1 MLLLVFLIIS
11 LTGIFWI
18 RQAKEN
24 VFATLLCL
32 IGCLAVG
39 ISLVSILLTYVNI
52 DGFVAESHVRYDML
66 VFQYENDVYENDN
79 DLGKRELMEDI
90 QHWNEDLSRYKALQE
105 DFWIGIYYPDIFDQ
119 FELIPLERS
128 ETK

>member
-1 MLLLVFLIIS
+1 MLLLVFLII
-11 LTGIFWI
+11 LLAGIFWI

-24 VFATLLCL
+24 VFASLLCL
-32 IGCLAVG
+32 SGGLAVG
-39 ISLVSILLTYVNI
+39 ISLVSILLTHVNI

-79 DLGKRELMEDI
+79 DLGKRELMKDI
-90 QHWNEDLSRYKALQE
+90 QSWNEDLSRYQVLQD

>member
-1 MLLLVFLIIS
+1 MLLLVFAII
-11 LTGIFWI
+11 LLAGVLFIRRTNHDAFGIC
-18 RQAKEN
+18 
-24 VFATLLCL
+24 LCL
-32 IGCLAVG
+32 AGGLAVA
-39 ISLVSILLTYVNI
+39 ISLVVILLTYIDI
-52 DGFVAESHVRYDML
+52 DGFIAESHVRYDTL

-90 QHWNEDLSRYKALQE
+90 QHWNEDLSRYKALQD
-105 DFWIGIYYPDIFDQ
+105 DFWIGIFYPDIFDQ

>member
-1 MLLLVFLIIS
+1 MLLLVFAII
-11 LTGIFWI
+11 LLAGILFI
-18 RQAKEN
+18 RRTDHDA
-24 VFATLLCL
+24 VGICLCL
-32 IGCLAVG
+32 AGGLAVG
-39 ISLVSILLTYVNI
+39 ISLVVILLAYIDV
-52 DGFVAESHVRYDML
+52 DGFIAESHVRYDTL

-79 DLGKRELMEDI
+79 DLGKRELMKDI
-90 QHWNEDLSRYKALQE
+90 QSWNEDLSRYQVLQD